1 MMMGMGSGR
10 SKCFFVFVF
19 VFVWVWCQVV
29 DEICFVT
36 AWCAAVCC
44 GTTTIP
50 TASSIL
56 AVFGKEKMM
65 MMENARIGFFCLVVA
80 GG

>member
-10 SKCFFVFVF
+10 SKCFFVF

-44 GTTTIP
+44 GTTTIT

-56 AVFGKEKMM
+56 AVFGKEKM

-80 GG
+80 GR